1 MANRELLK
9 VEIDYNNFNKYLD
22 KYGITKVELAS
33 VMGVTEQTVRRWM
46 VEKTIPLDEMFLFMM
61 EYYPYHYEIESF
73 VVGYVWKH
81 VLYDFVSTLYHFDS
95 KKGANKRDEM
105 RSRAFKAEVKK
116 DCSIEDINLSVRAR
130 NTLGRNNIAYIS
142 QLNGMTVAHLTKLKG
157 IGELTAKE
165 IIGKVTQV
173 GFYLE
178 NNDYYGSEFDYK
190 YIKTFDWN
198 DSVDIYYGYHLR
210 WRG

>member
-1 MANRELLK
+1 MVNRELLK

-33 VMGVTEQTVRRWM
+33 VMGVTERTVRRWM
-46 VEKTIPLDEMFLFMM
+46 VEKCIPLDEMFLFMM

-73 VVGYVWKH
+73 VVGYVWRH
-81 VLYDFVSTLYHFDS
+81 VLSDFVSTLYHYDS

-130 NTLGRNNIAYIS
+130 NTLGRNDITYIS
-142 QLNGMTVAHLTKLKG
+142 QLNGMTVARLTKLKG

-178 NNDYYGSEFDYK
+178 SNDHYGSEFDYK
-190 YIKTFDWN
+190 YVKTFDWN